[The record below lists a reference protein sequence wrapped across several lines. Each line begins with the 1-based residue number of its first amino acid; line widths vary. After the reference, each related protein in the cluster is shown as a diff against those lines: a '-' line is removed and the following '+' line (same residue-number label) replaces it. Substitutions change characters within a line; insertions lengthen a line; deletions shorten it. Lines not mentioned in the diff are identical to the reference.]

1 MSSAPTHSLYE
12 CLTFVIRMPCDNAN
26 LPCSKLQPPKKP
38 QPTLPRLILSHFTT
52 LLHLIKSLPSTTSSI
67 SNPSSSDAGGL
78 LLTAVGESTKL
89 LPWIMGSKK
98 HLRSYLKV
106 LLDLW
111 STASDS
117 VRIQAFLGIRKVFEG
132 GDDVVKELCLR
143 VSRSFRSSLETGSNL
158 IIYDVRTY
166 TNPFYRP

>member
-1 MSSAPTHSLYE
+1 MVECKTTHSSMSYLSRS
-12 CLTFVIRMPCDNAN
+12 TFTFAIEIRTRAN
-26 LPCSKLQPPKKP
+26 PMYSKLQPPKKP

-52 LLHLIKSLPSTTSSI
+52 LLHLIRSLPSTPSSI
-67 SNPSSSDAGGL
+67 STAPSAEAGGL

-89 LPWIMGSKK
+89 LPWIMNSKK

-132 GDDVVKELCLR
+132 GDDTVKELCLR
-143 VSRSFRSSLETGSNL
+143 VSHNS
-158 IIYDVRTY
+158 ICACVRH
-166 TNPFYRP
+166 F